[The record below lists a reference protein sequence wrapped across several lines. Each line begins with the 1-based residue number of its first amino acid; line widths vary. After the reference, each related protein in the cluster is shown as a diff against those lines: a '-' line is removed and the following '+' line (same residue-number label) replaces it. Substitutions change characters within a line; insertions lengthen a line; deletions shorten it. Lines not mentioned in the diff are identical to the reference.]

1 MIVTYK
7 KMKSGFVSIVGRPN
21 AGKSTILN
29 TILGEKVA
37 IVTPKPHTTTS
48 AIIGVFNRDNLQIVF
63 VDTPGIHKP
72 HKAYGELMNKASYS
86 SFLDADVVVLVV
98 DASLPFGT
106 GDNLIVERLPK
117 DKPLIIVFNKIDL
130 ARFEQVKA
138 LKEKYQTLFKDA
150 ILIETSAI
158 RNFNLDEIISE
169 IEKLLPEGPQYYP
182 LDMKT
187 ISDEEFIISEIIR
200 EKIIMLTKQEIPYSV
215 AVVVLHIENKEN
227 KKEVLVDIVTEKD
240 SQKGIIIG
248 KGGKLIKRIRLQS
261 EYDLNKHFRMPVK
274 LEILVR
280 VEENWR
286 DNPKLIKKLGLMK

>member
-182 LDMKT
+182 LYMKT

-215 AVVVLHIENKEN
+215 AVVVRHIENKEN